1 MSKHTRK
8 QIKCRVCGDQPE
20 PGTQC
25 PQCLVI
31 GVHPESQELQ
41 RIIWLLVQE
50 GFGGRVT
57 LDLRKIPLDWQLDRS
72 FPLDPDQPITPGTF
86 LCLTASL
93 VKGSLQSPNQVK
105 TD

>member
-1 MSKHTRK
+1 MPRK
-8 QIKCRVCGDQPE
+8 QIKCRVCGDQPD

-41 RIIWLLVQE
+41 RIIWLLVK
-50 GFGGRVT
+50 GFSSLTGEPVIV
-57 LDLRKIPLDWQLDRS
+57 DPSIVPLDWQLDRAL
-72 FPLDPDQPITPGTF
+72 LDGTRVQ
-86 LCLTASL
+86 LTASL
-93 VKGSLQSPNQVK
+93 VKDSLQSPNQVK